1 MSVLGYTNLLTSN
14 SMPTTV
20 LIATGATRGNVANVS
35 KTFNSL
41 TANVI
46 IVALAYNNLGGFGIL
61 SDNLGNTY
69 TMYNAYGGSQV
80 FVRFFVCLN
89 PITSAT
95 HTITYNSTNTAPG
108 MAILVDKRSRT
119 PIMDYFNVGFAPYPT
134 SGAISSIQPGSIT
147 PSAKGN
153 LIVAAIC
160 TGTGGTPPDTIGFPV
175 GWTSYGIGRTAGTNQ
190 GVYLGFI
197 VQTIPAAINP
207 TITSTNA
214 SIYGATIISI
224 K

>member
-119 PIMDYFNVGFAPYPT
+119 PIMDYFNVGFCQANFVFVLWKT
-134 SGAISSIQPGSIT
+134 LFARSRADGHFGIWSWLSNNFLCADFRSQW
-147 PSAKGN
+147 
-153 LIVAAIC
+153 
-160 TGTGGTPPDTIGFPV
+160 GGK
-175 GWTSYGIGRTAGTNQ
+175 N
-190 GVYLGFI
+190 
-197 VQTIPAAINP
+197 
-207 TITSTNA
+207 
-214 SIYGATIISI
+214 
-224 K
+224 